1 MATQVEVKTPKG
13 ASGGTVTLPDAIFGV
28 EVNVPLMH
36 QVVVAQLAA
45 ARRGTASTKT
55 RGEVSGTGKKPYKQ
69 KGTGRARQGS
79 LRSPQFES
87 GGVAHGPKPRR
98 YDQRTPKKMKA
109 ASLRSALSDRAT
121 DGRVHVVSAIV
132 ESDAP
137 STKSAV
143 ATLKSLALGKKV
155 LIVATREEL
164 TSWLSVRNLRGVGI
178 CLPDQ
183 LSTYDVLNSDDV
195 VFTKPAF
202 ESFVAGVA

>member
-1 MATQVEVKTPKG
+1 MATEVQVKTPKG
-13 ASGGTVTLPDAIFGV
+13 TSEGTVKLPDSIFGV

-55 RGEVSGTGKKPYKQ
+55 RAEVSGTGKKPYKQ

-79 LRSPQFES
+79 LRSPQFEA
-87 GGVAHGPKPRR
+87 GGVAHGPKPRK
-98 YDQRTPKKMKA
+98 YDQRTPKKMKI
-109 ASLRSALSDRAT
+109 ASLRSALSDRAAS
-121 DGRVHVVSAIV
+121 GRLHVVSSVVDA
-132 ESDAP
+132 DAP

-143 ATLKSLALGKKV
+143 ATLRSLSVGKKV
-155 LIVATREEL
+155 LVVASRDEL
-164 TSWLSVRNLRGVGI
+164 TSWLSLRNLPTVGV

-183 LSTYDVLNSDDV
+183 LSTFDVLAADDV

-202 ESFVAGVA
+202 DLFVAGAA